1 MADKPNSHVDTFY
14 LEWCYRLPKDE
25 AYSCANDI
33 AMLHFIELD
42 AIALMQKC
50 IYQLL
55 DNGECYLR

>member
-14 LEWCYRLPKDE
+14 LGWCYRLPKDE
-25 AYSCANDI
+25 ACSCANDI

-42 AIALMQKC
+42 AIALMHKC
-50 IYQLL
+50 IYQFL